1 MERCDGQIGA
11 GAAPDWEPAIMNAK
25 AMVRNLA
32 SIGAHASVE
41 AGRGKSCKKFAGSG
55 FFNTLSHNLKLIA
68 TSSPRL
74 PIC

>member
-1 MERCDGQIGA
+1 
-11 GAAPDWEPAIMNAK
+11 MNAK